1 MPIGDGLGSEAPS
14 NPSAHGSKRG
24 EQRPYNPPR
33 RGRAR
38 RGLGQHKLGGL
49 DSMNQRKAGAI
60 GRQHVSGALEVVI
73 AVAGLSESQRACQTI
88 TVRARG
94 YAEPQGL
101 TGLEVHVC
109 ATVPVAQ
116 LDHYS
121 Y

>member
-49 DSMNQRKAGAI
+49 DSMNQRKAGAVE
-60 GRQHVSGALEVVI
+60 RQRVAGAL
-73 AVAGLSESQRACQTI
+73 AGLPSPAHPSHPQRPLQTFPPPSP
-88 TVRARG
+88 TLPPSHA
-94 YAEPQGL
+94 
-101 TGLEVHVC
+101 
-109 ATVPVAQ
+109 
-116 LDHYS
+116 S
-121 Y
+121 